1 LQTVVELP
9 EFIRRATKIL
19 SVTDREEIVAFIAL
33 NPLSGALIQETG
45 GLRKLRWARAGHGK
59 RSGARVVYYFHNDTM
74 PLYLLTVFAKGE
86 RENMS
91 KAQRNEL
98 AKLTTVL
105 VQTWKRKQH

>member
-1 LQTVVELP
+1 MQTVVELP

-19 SVTDREEIVAFIAL
+19 SVTDREEIVAFVSL

-45 GLRKLRWARAGHGK
+45 GLRKLRWSRASHGK

>member
-45 GLRKLRWARAGHGK
+45 GLRKLRWAWAGTRGNGIE
-59 RSGARVVYYFHNDTM
+59 SSA
-74 PLYLLTVFAKGE
+74 
-86 RENMS
+86 S
-91 KAQRNEL
+91 
-98 AKLTTVL
+98 
-105 VQTWKRKQH
+105 QH

>member
-9 EFIRRATKIL
+9 EFIRRATKVL
-19 SVTDREEIVAFIAL
+19 SVTDREEIVAFVSL
-33 NPLSGALIQETG
+33 NPLSGVLIQETG
-45 GLRKLRWARAGHGK
+45 GLRKLRWARPGHGK

-98 AKLTTVL
+98 AKLTTAL
-105 VQTWKRKQH
+105 LKTHQGKRN

>member
-45 GLRKLRWARAGHGK
+45 GLRKLRWARAGPGK